1 MKPLLLPRTGYNTSR
16 WCLQRTRLV
25 LFNLGEYT
33 NRLKMVS
40 AQLPL
45 KISSSAASKHRRSP
59 ARGIL
64 RIECGEKK
72 AGERLRGKYPESV
85 VGSVTRFYARTYAR
99 TYGQSFDLIN
109 FYVRMVYSIRPIIIV
124 WISMI
129 DSFSAAPRDS
139 ITLGHSCLYTLHPW
153 HPPSR
158 KRSITDTKA

>member
-1 MKPLLLPRTGYNTSR
+1 
-16 WCLQRTRLV
+16 
-25 LFNLGEYT
+25 
-33 NRLKMVS
+33 MVS

-85 VGSVTRFYARTYAR
+85 VGSVTRFYARTY
-99 TYGQSFDLIN
+99 GQSFDLIN

-124 WISMI
+124 
-129 DSFSAAPRDS
+129 
-139 ITLGHSCLYTLHPW
+139 
-153 HPPSR
+153 
-158 KRSITDTKA
+158 